1 MFSITLS
8 NFEEKYEFLQMLGV
22 VTIFGE
28 VNFMFNF
35 VGYGLVKKSFG
46 AGCTFENV
54 VEKKI
59 VKR

>member
-1 MFSITLS
+1 
-8 NFEEKYEFLQMLGV
+8 MLGV

-28 VNFMFNF
+28 GSFMFNF

-54 VEKKI
+54 VEKNFCQKMN
-59 VKR
+59 VNPFTTKLT